1 MHCVCKATILHVLH
15 TIDCFI
21 SHYVYVWI
29 PYYYCSRPEPIQPD
43 HILLRGAQ
51 LRNTDWVH
59 GLVVYTG
66 RDSKLVQNATKTPLK
81 RSNMDRVINKQ
92 VSEREGGLYMYI
104 YIQNLSMNI
113 NFLEDHF
120 FLMWYFCGS
129 KGLYMDMHVYTKFEH
144 ECNFLMFTSFFQVIF
159 LFVVLISLSVFSA
172 IGSTVWN
179 KLHAHKLWYLQIS
192 PGE

>member
-1 MHCVCKATILHVLH
+1 MCVRLPYYMYYQELMSRPKASAAHKLLVLH

-92 VSEREGGLYMYI
+92 VSEREGERGLYMYI
-104 YIQNLSMNI
+104 YIQNGLYGLYMCIYTCIQNLSMNI
-113 NFLEDHF
+113 NFL
-120 FLMWYFCGS
+120 
-129 KGLYMDMHVYTKFEH
+129 
-144 ECNFLMFTSFFQVIF
+144 
-159 LFVVLISLSVFSA
+159 
-172 IGSTVWN
+172 
-179 KLHAHKLWYLQIS
+179 
-192 PGE
+192 